1 MSNITDTAFRTSLHQ
16 FFGASIMTYG
26 DSEAAIAVIL
36 EELTKLISTD
46 EDISKFNNDLIKP
59 MIKSTHY
66 IVTQRYNHLLQD
78 SKETFQDNIPIPI
91 KLKLDNDKKLIDLLD
106 LYIKQL

>member
-16 FFGASIMTYG
+16 FFGAALMTYE
-26 DSEAAIAVIL
+26 DSEAAVAVIL
-36 EELTKLISTD
+36 EELTKLISTN
-46 EDISKFNNDLIKP
+46 EEVTQFNNDLIKP

-66 IVTQRYNHLLQD
+66 VVTQRYNHLLQD
-78 SKETFQDNIPIPI
+78 SKETFQNNMPIPI

>member
-16 FFGASIMTYG
+16 FFGAALMTYE
-26 DSEAAIAVIL
+26 DSEAAVAVIL
-36 EELTKLISTD
+36 EELTKLISTN
-46 EDISKFNNDLIKP
+46 EEITQFNNDLIKP

-66 IVTQRYNHLLQD
+66 VVTQRYNHLLQD
-78 SKETFQDNIPIPI
+78 SKETFQNNIPIPI